1 LQRAAD
7 LGELSS
13 MGEGRY
19 RWFLAMGRVADAE
32 GDPLEAI
39 TLLDQAQQLYLPGL
53 FPGVRPIP
61 AVKARVR
68 ISRGDLSQAA
78 DWARER
84 GVSATDDAS
93 YLNEFDHLTVVR
105 LLIAQYRLD
114 HDAGTLDQVA
124 GLLERLADAAERSGR
139 AGSLLEIR
147 MLQALEHHAQGH
159 RTQALQSLE
168 HAWAGAP
175 EPDGYVRLFLDEGAP
190 MVELL
195 RAAEQLGDAG
205 GHARR
210 LLRYHAARADEA
222 AESPQRPAL
231 SVAPPSAES
240 LSERELQVLRLLG
253 SELSGPQIARELFV
267 SNNTLRT
274 HTKHI
279 FTKLDV
285 TNRRSAVRRARE
297 EGLI

>member
-1 LQRAAD
+1 V
-7 LGELSS
+7 S
-13 MGEGRY
+13 EGRY

-32 GDPLEAI
+32 GDPLGAI

-61 AVKARVR
+61 AVKARVW

-84 GVSATDDAS
+84 GVSATDDAN
-93 YLNEFDHLTVVR
+93 YLNEFDHLTLVR
-105 LLIAQYRLD
+105 LLIAQYRVD
-114 HDAGTLDQVA
+114 HDSGPLDEAA
-124 GLLERLADAAERSGR
+124 GLLDRLADAAETSGR

-147 MLQALEHHAQGH
+147 MVQALAHHAQGH
-159 RTQALQSLE
+159 RAQALQSL
-168 HAWAGAP
+168 AQSWAEAP
-175 EPDGYVRLFLDEGAP
+175 EPDGYVRLFLDEGAH

-195 RAAEQLGDAG
+195 REAEQLGGAG

-210 LLRYHAARADEA
+210 LLTRRAAGDGEA
-222 AESPQRPAL
+222 TESPLRPAL
-231 SVAPPSAES
+231 SLALPSAES

-253 SELSGPQIARELFV
+253 SELTGPQIARELFV
-267 SNNTLRT
+267 SNNTLRS

-285 TNRRSAVRRARE
+285 TNRRAAVRRARE